1 MLDIDIDGCERG
13 DLVVVAK
20 ARQEKPLISFT
31 LYSSSSSSSVL
42 VINRYLPCFE
52 LLRGSKVLV
61 SLQLLHHGYLC

>member
-31 LYSSSSSSSVL
+31 LYSSSSSVL